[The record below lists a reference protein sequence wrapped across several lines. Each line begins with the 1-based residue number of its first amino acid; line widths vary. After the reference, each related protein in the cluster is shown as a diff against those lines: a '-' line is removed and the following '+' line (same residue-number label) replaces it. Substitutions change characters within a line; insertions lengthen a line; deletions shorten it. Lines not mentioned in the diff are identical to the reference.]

1 MKTKN
6 LRTGTSLT
14 PFYREKNRYKEIK
27 DPCEKELGRGV
38 AGLPKCSKALFLFC
52 LTVLPMPSKA
62 GSSGFPPTGKT
73 QGSRQ
78 MVSAVPFLFVWHI
91 PTKQGHSEKPFPRC
105 SLVFGQHLSIFH
117 VREEHY

>member
-38 AGLPKCSKALFLFC
+38 AGLPKCPVS
-52 LTVLPMPSKA
+52 VLPHSTTHAQQSRKLRF
-62 GSSGFPPTGKT
+62 SSHREDT
-73 QGSRQ
+73 RQ
-78 MVSAVPFLFVWHI
+78 
-91 PTKQGHSEKPFPRC
+91 
-105 SLVFGQHLSIFH
+105 
-117 VREEHY
+117 